1 MTDAKPSPTGGP
13 SESGRGGGRLA
24 LPDTLHGQLFLLAY
38 DRRRNRVDGDD
49 RWRFGLALQTA
60 MLTDLYMAGHLHDE
74 DGNPCSVDGTRPDD
88 PELRAAL
95 DAVRATTPTDWM
107 NAVAHG
113 QRRAADRIQAQLE
126 VAGWLRLQRRHVLGV
141 IPSTRLWLD
150 DHDQVRTLAD
160 RVAAALRDAIAGCAA
175 DERLMTLGLIG
186 ALGELPTVF
195 GFDEAARHYEALEH
209 LVDHA
214 IPPITGMR
222 RVIDAVHG
230 VMSANANGSYST

>member
-1 MTDAKPSPTGGP
+1 MTAEPLPTGRP
-13 SESGRGGGRLA
+13 VESARGGSGLA

-49 RWRFGLALQTA
+49 RWRFGLALRTA

-74 DGNPCSVDGTRPDD
+74 DGSPCSVDGARPDD

-95 DAVRATTPTDWM
+95 DAVRATEPTDWM

-113 QRRAADRIQAQLE
+113 QRRVPGRIRAQLE
-126 VAGWLRLQRRHVLGV
+126 VAGWLWVQRRHLLGV
-141 IPSTRLWLD
+141 IPSTRLWLN
-150 DHDQVRTLAD
+150 DHDQVSDLAD
-160 RVAAALRDAIAGCAA
+160 RVAAALRDAIADRPA
-175 DERLMTLGLIG
+175 DERLLAVGLIG

-195 GFDEAARHYEALEH
+195 GFEEASRHYEALEH

-214 IPPITGMR
+214 IAPITGMR
-222 RVIDAVHG
+222 HVIDTLHG
-230 VMSANANGSYST
+230 AMSANADGSYST